1 MTVILQTTTK
11 MLWKWTCLSAL
22 YTLATIVPSS
32 CEVNLEKRSRSLW
45 YKAKEEHQG
54 FGLSN
59 EELRTIA
66 AMSDMNHFRSV
77 LNPIMVPRVVGT
89 ANHAKVRKHLID
101 TMQGLGWTVE
111 EDVFDS
117 NTPVG
122 SKTFTNVIAT
132 LDPQAP
138 RHLVLACHYDSKID
152 REGTFIGAT
161 DSAVPCAMMLNL
173 AKVMKPNLMG
183 NKQTCLK
190 KKRKRKKQKCFGRRE
205 CTKKKARKF
214 WKENNRR
221 KAFVNKIMIG
231 AVSRNDSTIRK
242 TFRSSDFESDVTL
255 PQHNLKY
262 FGKLKCCCGS
272 EPLNSYKFVFVP
284 KVQSDLSLQFIFF
297 DGEEAFRSWSKTDSL
312 YGARN
317 LAAKLQNQLYPEVN
331 TDGTNHL
338 HRMDLFV
345 LLDLLGTEDVQF
357 FNYFKNTDRW
367 YARMVSYERRLNDLG
382 LLNKRQ
388 LMFKQRSMLN
398 PGIEDDHIPFLQR
411 GVPVVHLIPV
421 PFPRVWHEDSDNA
434 TALNYETIQNLNII
448 MRAFVADYLH
458 LAL

>member
-183 NKQTCLK
+183 NKQT
-190 KKRKRKKQKCFGRRE
+190 
-205 CTKKKARKF
+205 
-214 WKENNRR
+214 
-221 KAFVNKIMIG
+221 
-231 AVSRNDSTIRK
+231 
-242 TFRSSDFESDVTL
+242 
-255 PQHNLKY
+255 
-262 FGKLKCCCGS
+262 
-272 EPLNSYKFVFVP
+272 
-284 KVQSDLSLQFIFF
+284 QSDLSLQFIFF

>member
-1 MTVILQTTTK
+1 MTVILQTTAK
-11 MLWKWTCLSAL
+11 MLGKWTYVAAL
-22 YTLATIVPSS
+22 YTLATLAPAS
-32 CEVNLEKRSRSLW
+32 CDVKQEKRSRTVW

-54 FGLSN
+54 LGLSD
-59 EELRTIA
+59 EELRAIA
-66 AMSDMNHFRSV
+66 GMSDMNHFKAV
-77 LNPIMVPRVVGT
+77 LDPIMIPRVVGT
-89 ANHAKVRKHLID
+89 ENHAKVRKHLID
-101 TMQGLGWTVE
+101 TMKGLGWTVE

-122 SKTFTNVIAT
+122 RKTFTNVIAT
-132 LDPQAP
+132 LDPHAP

-161 DSAVPCAMMLNL
+161 DSAVPCAMMLNM
-173 AKVMKPNLMG
+173 AKVMQANL
-183 NKQTCLK
+183 
-190 KKRKRKKQKCFGRRE
+190 
-205 CTKKKARKF
+205 
-214 WKENNRR
+214 ENN
-221 KAFVNKIMIG
+221 K
-231 AVSRNDSTIRK
+231 K
-242 TFRSSDFESDVTL
+242 T
-255 PQHNLKY
+255 
-262 FGKLKCCCGS
+262 
-272 EPLNSYKFVFVP
+272 
-284 KVQSDLSLQFIFF
+284 QSDLTLQFVFF
-297 DGEEAFRSWSKTDSL
+297 DGEEAFRTWSKTDSL

-331 TDGTNHL
+331 KDGTNQL

-367 YARMVSYERRLNDLG
+367 YARMLSYERRLSDLG
-382 LLNKRQ
+382 MLNKR
-388 LMFKQRSMLN
+388 LMMFKQRSMLN

-421 PFPRVWHEDSDNA
+421 PFPSVWHEDSDNA

-458 LAL
+458 LVV

>member
-1 MTVILQTTTK
+1 MTVILQTTAK
-11 MLWKWTCLSAL
+11 MLGKWTYVAAL
-22 YTLATIVPSS
+22 YTLATLAPAS
-32 CEVNLEKRSRSLW
+32 CDVKQEKRSRTVW

-54 FGLSN
+54 LGLSD
-59 EELRTIA
+59 EELRAIA
-66 AMSDMNHFRSV
+66 GMSDMNHFKAV
-77 LNPIMVPRVVGT
+77 LDPIMIPRVVGT
-89 ANHAKVRKHLID
+89 ENHAKVRKHLID
-101 TMQGLGWTVE
+101 TMKGLGWTVE

-122 SKTFTNVIAT
+122 RKTFTNVIAT
-132 LDPQAP
+132 LDPHAP

-161 DSAVPCAMMLNL
+161 DSAVPCAMMLNM
-173 AKVMKPNLMG
+173 AKVMQANLEN
-183 NKQTCLK
+183 NKKTCLK
-190 KKRKRKKQKCFGRRE
+190 VKRKKNKQVCSSKKN
-205 CTKKKARKF
+205 CTKKKVREF
-214 WKENNRR
+214 WKKNNRR
-221 KAFVNKIMIG
+221 KPLGNQSLMGSVVNQNDATTG
-231 AVSRNDSTIRK
+231 SDLVSN
-242 TFRSSDFESDVTL
+242 VTL

-272 EPLNSYKFVFVP
+272 EPGNSYKLMFIP
-284 KVQSDLSLQFIFF
+284 KVQSDLTLQFVFF
-297 DGEEAFRSWSKTDSL
+297 DGEEAFRTWSKTDSL

-331 TDGTNHL
+331 KDGTNQL

-367 YARMVSYERRLNDLG
+367 YARMLSYERRLSDLG
-382 LLNKRQ
+382 MLNKR
-388 LMFKQRSMLN
+388 LMMFKQRSMLN

-421 PFPRVWHEDSDNA
+421 PFPSVWHEDSDNA

-458 LAL
+458 LVV